1 MVHLCQRGRLYGV
14 YPNTSSLYKAHYSGT
29 ALGIRVNTSRITKY
43 QTIIDDA
50 MVRGMS
56 EAKTI
61 KNAFREASIPSKG
74 LLF

>member
-1 MVHLCQRGRLYGV
+1 M
-14 YPNTSSLYKAHYSGT
+14 
-29 ALGIRVNTSRITKY
+29 NTSRITKY

-61 KNAFREASIPSKG
+61 KNAVREASIPSKG